1 MENVRVGVQTALEGA
16 SMAENKCSDLGGQ
29 LLKLFRMLPITK
41 KESPS
46 KMIITVSA
54 ADELCTNEQG
64 PRDGHIGMRLPLCL
78 NSDESPC
85 MLCKKDS
92 NHMVEQNYH
101 HVNGLDM
108 AFNAERNKPNE
119 CYINSQGVRSYT
131 PEQNTISPPTSV
143 DRNTKACIIH
153 GSKNSPRCHE
163 HPNHNRDGSATPKA
177 AMKRYHERG
186 KQEELSNQSMV
197 GGRNAAVS
205 DGRVSE
211 GKIPIKF
218 NDERKNETS
227 PKKQY
232 TLDGRSDCQSTN
244 TRLGAAKSHVHVR
257 SRPASALASAS
268 ASASILPI
276 PSKRCDQSNRT
287 PHLL

>member
-29 LLKLFRMLPITK
+29 LLKLFRMLTVTK

-46 KMIITVSA
+46 RMTITVSA
-54 ADELCTNEQG
+54 DDELCPNEQG
-64 PRDGHIGMRLPLCL
+64 PREGHLGMRLPLGL
-78 NSDESPC
+78 NNDESPC
-85 MLCKKDS
+85 MRCKEDN
-92 NHMVEQNYH
+92 NHMVDQNYH

-119 CYINSQGVRSYT
+119 CYINNIQGVRSYT
-131 PEQNTISPPTSV
+131 AEQKTISNPTSV
-143 DRNTKACIIH
+143 DRNTKVCIIH
-153 GSKNSPRCHE
+153 GSKSSPRCHD

-177 AMKRYHERG
+177 SMKRHHERG
-186 KQEELSNQSMV
+186 KQEELGNQSMV
-197 GGRNAAVS
+197 GGGRNAT
-205 DGRVSE
+205 VSE

-218 NDERKNETS
+218 NDERKNEAS

-232 TLDGRSDCQSTN
+232 MLDGRSESQSSN
-244 TRLGAAKSHVHVR
+244 TRLGAGKPHAHLR
-257 SRPASALASAS
+257 NRPASALASAS
-268 ASASILPI
+268 ASLVPM
-276 PSKRCDQSNRT
+276 PSKKCDQSNRT